1 MKSDRRVPFPWPL
14 LKFWT
19 LRVLPA
25 WFLLALMIFLV
36 QLAVCGIV
44 HDNERVKAFIQ
55 YIDLLP
61 SFFKAFLGGDILQA
75 GNITGLIAIGYQ
87 DPFVLL
93 LHLLYAVG
101 VPTALLAGEAKNG
114 NMELILS
121 RQVTKTQVYICAGFI
136 TIAGM
141 YALVLVMFLGTVVAT
156 GIYNFD
162 RTVPLYP
169 FFKIAIC
176 GGILASTAGS
186 IALLA
191 AASFRRHTAVY
202 ITVAY
207 LVVNYFISIISEWW
221 PRMKF
226 LKPTTIFYYGP
237 GPEIFGK
244 SGGWPIGDMCILLS
258 IVVVSVVFGGV
269 IWHRRDLPL

>member
-1 MKSDRRVPFPWPL
+1 MKSNRHVPFPWSL
-14 LKFWT
+14 LRFWT

-25 WFLLALMIFLV
+25 WFLLALIIFLV

-61 SFFKAFLGGDILQA
+61 SFFKAFIGGDILQA
-75 GNITGLIAIGYQ
+75 GNISGLIAIGYQ

-93 LHLLYAVG
+93 LYMLFGVG
-101 VPTALLAGEAKNG
+101 VPTALLAGEVKNG

-121 RQVTKTQVYICAGFI
+121 RQVTKTQAYICAGII
-136 TIAGM
+136 TVAGM
-141 YALVLVMFLGTVVAT
+141 YALVLVMFSGTVVAT

-162 RTVPLYP
+162 QTVPLYP
-169 FFKIAIC
+169 FFKVAIC
-176 GGILASTAGS
+176 GGITASAVGS
-186 IALLA
+186 IALFA
-191 AASFRRHTAVY
+191 AASFKRNNALY

-207 LVVNYFISIISEWW
+207 LVLSYFVSIISEWW
-221 PRMKF
+221 PRMKW

-237 GPEIFGK
+237 GPEIFNE
-244 SGGWPIGDMCILLS
+244 SAWPLGDMCVLLS
-258 IVVVSVVFGGV
+258 ILAVSSILGGI
-269 IWHRRDLPL
+269 IWQRRDLPL